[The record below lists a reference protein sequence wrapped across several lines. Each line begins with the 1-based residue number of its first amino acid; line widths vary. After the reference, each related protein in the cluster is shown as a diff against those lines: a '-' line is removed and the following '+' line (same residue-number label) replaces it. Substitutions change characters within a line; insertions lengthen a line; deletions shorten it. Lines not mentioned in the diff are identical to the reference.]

1 MRFRHALSLLLTAW
15 GALTLSR
22 PAHAAILS
30 VVQPGVASI
39 VAVTAGEDTWVSV
52 SAAEPRV
59 NDAVRVVPLPEGAT
73 DVRLAPQGVVWFE
86 PKHFRVEQPP
96 LCDPHWSCETP
107 RAPVEPKDLP
117 LPEWSP
123 PNQPPK
129 PPPKEEPI
137 PIPGCSCFGGSCGY
151 LPPTP
156 PTPPRPPRLLRVVSR
171 SAIES
176 TVKELTATIDPHY
189 YEGPDG
195 GADIAARA
203 PNVSRFAVVV
213 GDLNVAFRVRGP
225 FVWPISPHER
235 GGPRETIMIV
245 MAASGPT
252 TPFPR
257 ALLRAEPPRL
267 YLTPLDAIGRHSAQP
282 DLLAA
287 ILAEQL
293 AAEGKTAHLERAM
306 PIDPKAAGYTDMGA
320 RLGFPEVSLP
330 KLARS
335 FRLFRYRFRDTPDIG
350 FSPTTQAELPHPREI
365 ATAFL
370 TVDSHSEEPGDPRCP
385 RAFGACYRPVLRPN
399 GWLVKSGFGPIGVT
413 VDPTKPPPRIV
424 EAPYSLAT
432 PVMRDPSP
440 FPPLPTPAPVSSAP
454 SASASPAPVQPT
466 PPKAPAP
473 GPMQPGPRGC
483 ACDTAAPPTTDAGAA
498 LVGIAFALIAG
509 ARRRHS
515 KGRLR

>member
-22 PAHAAILS
+22 PAHAAVLS
-30 VVQPGVASI
+30 VVQPEVASI

-52 SAAEPRV
+52 TAADSRV
-59 NDAVRVVPLPEGAT
+59 NDVVRVVPLPEGAT
-73 DVRLAPQGVVWFE
+73 DVRLAPQSVVWFE
-86 PKHFRVEQPP
+86 PKYFRVEQPP
-96 LCDPHWSCETP
+96 LCDSHWSCETP
-107 RAPVEPKDLP
+107 RAPIEPPDRPQPK
-117 LPEWSP
+117 WSP
-123 PNQPPK
+123 PSQPPK
-129 PPPKEEPI
+129 PFS
-137 PIPGCSCFGGSCGY
+137 GCSCSRGCGP
-151 LPPTP
+151 LPPP
-156 PTPPRPPRLLRVVSR
+156 PPKPPRPPRLLRVVSR

-176 TVKELTATIDPHY
+176 TVKELTATIDPHD

-213 GDLNVAFRVRGP
+213 GDVNLAFRVRGP

-252 TPFPR
+252 APFPR

-267 YLTPLDAIGRHSAQP
+267 YLAPLDANGHP
-282 DLLAA
+282 NTDVDTLAT
-287 ILAEQL
+287 ILAGQL

-320 RLGFPEVSLP
+320 SLGFPEVSLP
-330 KLARS
+330 KLAGS

-350 FSPTTQAELPHPREI
+350 FSPTTQTELPHPREI

-370 TVDSHSEEPGDPRCP
+370 TVDSHRAEPGDPRCP
-385 RAFGACYRPVLRPN
+385 GKFGACYRPVVHAN
-399 GWLVKSGFGPIGVT
+399 GWLVESGFGPT
-413 VDPTKPPPRIV
+413 RARVDPTKPPPRIV

-454 SASASPAPVQPT
+454 SASSSPAPVQPT
-466 PPKAPAP
+466 PPKAPVP

-483 ACDTAAPPTTDAGAA
+483 ACDTAAPPTTDAATA
-498 LVGIAFALIAG
+498 LVGIAFALIGA

-515 KGRLR
+515 KGGLR

>member
-1 MRFRHALSLLLTAW
+1 MRPRQTLALLLTAW

-30 VVQPGVASI
+30 VVQPEIASI

-52 SAAEPRV
+52 TAADPRV
-59 NDAVRVVPLPEGAT
+59 NNVVRVVPLPEGAT
-73 DVRLAPQGVVWFE
+73 DVRLAPQSVVWLV
-86 PKHFRVEQPP
+86 PKYFRVEQPP
-96 LCDPHWSCETP
+96 LCDPHWSCEAP
-107 RAPVEPKDLP
+107 RASIEPPDRPQPK
-117 LPEWSP
+117 WTP
-123 PNQPPK
+123 PKQPPK
-129 PPPKEEPI
+129 ASSKEEPI
-137 PIPGCSCFGGSCGY
+137 PNTGCLCAGRPCGD
-151 LPPTP
+151 LPPPP
-156 PTPPRPPRLLRVVSR
+156 PTPPRPPRLLRVVAR

-176 TVKELTATIDPHY
+176 TVRELTATIDPHY

-213 GDLNVAFRVRGP
+213 GDANVAFRVRGP
-225 FVWPISPHER
+225 FVWPILPRDR
-235 GGPRETIMIV
+235 GGPSETIMIV
-245 MAASGPT
+245 MAASTPT

-257 ALLRAEPPRL
+257 TLLRAEPPRL
-267 YLTPLDAIGRHSAQP
+267 YLAPLDANGHRNT
-282 DLLAA
+282 DVDTLAT
-287 ILAEQL
+287 ILAGQL

-330 KLARS
+330 KLAGA
-335 FRLFRYRFRDTPDIG
+335 FRLFRYRFRDTPDLG

-365 ATAFL
+365 ATAFVA
-370 TVDSHSEEPGDPRCP
+370 VDSHRAEPGDPRCP
-385 RAFGACYRPVLRPN
+385 GKFGACYKPLVHAN
-399 GWLVKSGFGPIGVT
+399 GWLVESGFGPTRAT
-413 VDPTKPPPRIV
+413 VDPSKPAPRIV

-440 FPPLPTPAPVSSAP
+440 FPALPASPASSAP
-454 SASASPAPVQPT
+454 APPAPLQPT

-473 GPMQPGPRGC
+473 GTMQPGPRGC

-498 LVGIAFALIAG
+498 LVGIAFALIGA

-515 KGRLR
+515 ERELR